1 MVNINKSYIDGFW
14 TVNNKRG
21 MGRYVEMFAKTN
33 NKNLVNL
40 ALSNLL
46 PKVIVYIIY
55 IFWEQLFLQISVKI
69 KGGDEIIYAY
79 NSPPI
84 FNFTNLTTHLVIHDL
99 IFLEKQSNANLA
111 LRLMNL
117 YRRIALSFGLKHVR
131 TIYFVSN
138 TIAKKF
144 DEAYISRANK
154 IVVYNKIQ
162 LSNYS
167 LISEDTSPFEKSKD
181 LNICVITGMSPNKN
195 IDYMLSLAQHFH
207 LMDMPIT
214 FHLIGVQKSDVRVTY
229 PNILIYENVDE
240 IQKNNILGNSDFLLF
255 PSLEEGFGIP
265 LIEAGV
271 LKIPILCSD
280 ITIFREICGSGALF
294 FNPEKIQDCIAKIEG
309 LIKLKQKDQTYTSD
323 TTRKI
328 NQFYKKCIK
337 KYVF

>member
-1 MVNINKSYIDGFW
+1 MSGK
-14 TVNNKRG
+14 KK
-21 MGRYVEMFAKTN
+21 A
-33 NKNLVNL
+33 
-40 ALSNLL
+40 
-46 PKVIVYIIY
+46 
-55 IFWEQLFLQISVKI
+55 
-69 KGGDEIIYAY
+69 
-79 NSPPI
+79 
-84 FNFTNLTTHLVIHDL
+84 LVISAHAADFVWRCGGAIALHQKLGYEVTVVCLSFGEKGESAKLWKQEGMTLEKVKSIRKKEAENAAKELNVHDL